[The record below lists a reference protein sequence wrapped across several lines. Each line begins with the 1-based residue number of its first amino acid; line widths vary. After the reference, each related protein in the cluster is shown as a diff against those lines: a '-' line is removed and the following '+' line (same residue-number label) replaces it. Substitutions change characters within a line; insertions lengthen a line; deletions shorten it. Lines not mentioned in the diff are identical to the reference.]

1 MSEDRLLSA
10 LNERES
16 VKKIEIKKIREEFN
30 KLRDQRKEKS
40 EENKR
45 NQKKFYLNKKQK

>member
-16 VKKIEIKKIREEFN
+16 VKEIEIKKIREEFN
-30 KLRDQRKEKS
+30 KLRDRE
-40 EENKR
+40 KR
-45 NQKKFYLNKKQK
+45 NQKKIRELFTK